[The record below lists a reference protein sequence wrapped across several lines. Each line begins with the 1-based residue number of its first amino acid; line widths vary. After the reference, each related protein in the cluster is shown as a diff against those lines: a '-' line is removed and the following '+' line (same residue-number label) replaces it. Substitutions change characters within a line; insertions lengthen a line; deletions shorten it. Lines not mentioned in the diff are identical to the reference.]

1 MFSHDRFHRCLQI
14 LMRSAVYHPH
24 PQTEQKFMSIGIGN
38 FYFMAHIGGFSR
50 NVTDGE
56 TLVFDVE
63 LINEGGHY
71 NSTAGV
77 YTGKSEV
84 ASLPL
89 VSFSIFSI
97 WLGKAIGGFRG
108 EHCLAPHLSANFC
121 HIHVVFEDKICQIID
136 VHPNLKNPY

>member
-24 PQTEQKFMSIGIGN
+24 PQTERKFMSIGIGN
-38 FYFMAHIGGFSR
+38 YYFMAHIGGFSR

-77 YTGKSEV
+77 YTGKSQV
-84 ASLPL
+84 APLPL
-89 VSFSIFSI
+89 FRF
-97 WLGKAIGGFRG
+97 WYFRYRLGSQF
-108 EHCLAPHLSANFC
+108 L
-121 HIHVVFEDKICQIID
+121 
-136 VHPNLKNPY
+136 PYPCDFWG